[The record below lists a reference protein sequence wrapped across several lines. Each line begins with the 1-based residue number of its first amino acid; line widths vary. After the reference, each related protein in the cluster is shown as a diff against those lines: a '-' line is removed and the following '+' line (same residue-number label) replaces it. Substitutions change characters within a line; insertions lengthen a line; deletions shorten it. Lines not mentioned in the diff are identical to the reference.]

1 MQITK
6 AVVPAGGRG
15 TRLLPLTKALPK
27 EMLPLGTTPAIQG
40 VAEEIVAAGV
50 TDILI
55 ITSAGKRAIEDHF
68 DPGDGSD
75 DALPLFDPTR
85 VRFYSTRQ
93 GAPRGLGDAVRCG
106 EHFVGDDHFL
116 VAFGDSTIAG
126 AEPGGAVRRLLAVHL
141 KAQAAATVLVQPV
154 SLEAT
159 RRYGIVSPGERFDE
173 TAFVL
178 ADIVEKP
185 GPEAAPSRYAVCA
198 RWVFAPVVFDYLR
211 DQQPGLGAEIQ
222 LTDAIRAMIADGR
235 RVLGVPLQP
244 GEVRL
249 DVGNFE
255 SYGRAWLRAMLTD
268 ARYGEG
274 LRDYAA
280 KLLAHMADPDRSD
293 PDLPTDS

>member
-15 TRLLPLTKALPK
+15 TRLLPLTRALPK
-27 EMLPLGTTPAIQG
+27 EMLPLGTAPVIQG

-68 DPGDGSD
+68 DPGDGTD
-75 DALPLFDPTR
+75 DAPALFDPAR

-116 VAFGDSTIAG
+116 VAFGDSTITG
-126 AEPGGAVRRLLAVHL
+126 VEPGGAVRRVLAVHL
-141 KAQAAATVLVQPV
+141 KAKAAATVLVQPV

-185 GPEAAPSRYAVCA
+185 GPEAAPSRFAVCA
-198 RWVFAPVVFDYLR
+198 RWVFAPVLFDCLR
-211 DQQPGLGAEIQ
+211 DLRPGVGAELQ
-222 LTDAIRAMIADGR
+222 LTDAVRAMIAAGE
-235 RVLGVPLQP
+235 RVLAVPLQP
-244 GEVRL
+244 DELRL
-249 DVGNFE
+249 DVGNFD
-255 SYGRAWLRAMLTD
+255 SYSRAFVRTMLTD
-268 ARYGEG
+268 EQYGEG
-274 LRDYAA
+274 LRAWTA
-280 KLLAHMADPDRSD
+280 KLLSHLADPGSPDPDRPAD
-293 PDLPTDS
+293 T